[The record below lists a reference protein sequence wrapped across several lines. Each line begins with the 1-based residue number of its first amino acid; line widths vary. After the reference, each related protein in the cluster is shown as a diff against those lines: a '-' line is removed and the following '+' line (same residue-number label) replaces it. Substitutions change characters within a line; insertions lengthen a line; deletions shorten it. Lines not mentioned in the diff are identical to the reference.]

1 MMDHCRFDLERW
13 KPIPGYDGIYEASSL
28 GRIRT
33 TPGKTTFTNLHG
45 VRHWKSRVL
54 KTKRQSPPR
63 RQDQRVTLWKDGE
76 PKDYLVSRL
85 VAIAWIGL
93 PEPGITVNHING
105 DIDDNRP
112 ENLEW
117 VTLQEN
123 IRHGFATGLYK
134 AIQKG
139 VRLIDSA
146 QNEYVFASMSDAS
159 RFLGRQK
166 QYISCVIKRG
176 YMAKATDGRTYTA
189 VLL

>member
-1 MMDHCRFDLERW
+1 MDFCRSDLEKW
-13 KPIPGYDGIYEASSL
+13 KSIPGYDGIYEASNL

-33 TPGKTTFTNLHG
+33 APGKTTFTRRHG
-45 VRHWKSRVL
+45 ARCWKVRVL

-63 RQDQRVTLWKDGE
+63 RQDQRVTLWRDGE

-85 VAIAWIGL
+85 VAMAWIGL
-93 PEPGITVNHING
+93 PEPGITVNHKNG

-117 VTLQEN
+117 VTLPEN
-123 IRHGFATGLYK
+123 IRHGYNTGLYK

-159 RFLGRQK
+159 RYLGRQK

-176 YMAKATDGRTYTA
+176 CMAKSTDGRKFTA
-189 VLL
+189 AML